1 MPPKKSPIWKYY
13 EEDVKDPS
21 NVICKVPGCKKST
34 VSRGKEGSSKGN
46 LSNVPMTNHLKNNHP
61 KVYSEFIKAKVSK
74 ETADKRK
81 FEEENEENEMED
93 GTTPLFN
100 LRTQSQRQEFLHQTN
115 LNSWVGGNHVIKQSK
130 ETVYDIHDMRAKDR
144 HRGVLMMVLIDL
156 QPWNFVSDPGFLYY
170 SNQMDPHY
178 KVASTTFYRELLSR
192 AFKNG
197 VSKVQEKLTRDNPVA
212 VSCQLDGWSCYR
224 HGYIGLLVNYIS
236 PSWKRVSLCLACSPF
251 DDHHTGENLGNWLEE
266 KLGSWKVL
274 DKTTVVVSDT
284 ASNMLKMME
293 YLPNDMTHN
302 DCLNHVLQLSI
313 NDEVFEKPEITSI
326 VANVKAF
333 VNYAAISVL
342 LSASLRKKQ
351 EALGFAGIKALVQD
365 VKTRWNSTLDML
377 ERFVEL
383 KEAII
388 GVLEDEDWKGKIK
401 VKSDGVSGK
410 VKFSSND
417 WKVMERT
424 VVVLKPFKEGT
435 VKLSSASACVSQ
447 SIPTISSLH
456 LTLKLADNTSTDKG
470 VRDLKTRL
478 NENLKARTEY
488 LEKSE
493 IHSIATLLDW
503 RQY

>member
-1 MPPKKSPIWKYY
+1 
-13 EEDVKDPS
+13 
-21 NVICKVPGCKKST
+21 
-34 VSRGKEGSSKGN
+34 
-46 LSNVPMTNHLKNNHP
+46 
-61 KVYSEFIKAKVSK
+61 
-74 ETADKRK
+74 
-81 FEEENEENEMED
+81 
-93 GTTPLFN
+93 
-100 LRTQSQRQEFLHQTN
+100 
-115 LNSWVGGNHVIKQSK
+115 
-130 ETVYDIHDMRAKDR
+130 
-144 HRGVLMMVLIDL
+144 
-156 QPWNFVSDPGFLYY
+156 
-170 SNQMDPHY
+170 
-178 KVASTTFYRELLSR
+178 
-192 AFKNG
+192 
-197 VSKVQEKLTRDNPVA
+197 
-212 VSCQLDGWSCYR
+212 
-224 HGYIGLLVNYIS
+224 
-236 PSWKRVSLCLACSPF
+236 
-251 DDHHTGENLGNWLEE
+251 
-266 KLGSWKVL
+266 
-274 DKTTVVVSDT
+274 
-284 ASNMLKMME
+284 
-293 YLPNDMTHN
+293 MTHN

-313 NDEVFEKPEITSI
+313 NDEVFEQPDITSI

-351 EALGFAGIKALVQD
+351 EALGFASIKALVQD

-401 VKSDGVSGK
+401 VKTDGVSGK

-424 VVVLKPFKEGT
+424 VVVLKPFKEAT

-447 SIPTISSLH
+447 SIPTISSLR

-493 IHSIATLLDW
+493 IHNIATLLDW
-503 RQY
+503 R